1 MCAHLAESISVE
13 ALAELLEL
21 SPFHFSRVFKQAT
34 GMSPLQFVTRE
45 RIARAQQLIR
55 ETSRSLI
62 EIALEVGYTS
72 PSHFAQ
78 VFRRAVGVAP
88 TEFRSGL

>member
-1 MCAHLAESISVE
+1 M
-13 ALAELLEL
+13 
-21 SPFHFSRVFKQAT
+21 T
-34 GMSPLQFVTRE
+34 PLQFVTRQ

-55 ETSRSLI
+55 ETSRSQI

-78 VFRRAVGVAP
+78 VLRRK
-88 TEFRSGL
+88 TGLTPSDYRRQR